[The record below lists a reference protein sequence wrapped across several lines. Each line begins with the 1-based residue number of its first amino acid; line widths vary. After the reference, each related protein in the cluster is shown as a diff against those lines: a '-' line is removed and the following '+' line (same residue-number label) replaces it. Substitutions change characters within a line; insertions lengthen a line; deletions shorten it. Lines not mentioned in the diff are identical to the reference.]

1 MQYEQTGSGLQPSA
15 GIVGLV
21 VVFIGYVFVYN
32 TAPLPLL
39 YQEVFTAAGWG
50 ALLLSA
56 GLMRPGRALTTLG
69 FSGKMALGLFAAYG
83 IAVVLDQLFR
93 KSGYPA
99 IAMMHVLC
107 MGLAGSV
114 MVLGY
119 QHAAHKGSGMVW
131 VALVGAGVVNAVF
144 GWAQY
149 LGVHGWAGVIADL
162 TTLGR
167 IYGNLRQPNLYALLL
182 ACAVC
187 GLCWWMMHMASQ
199 ARSKAVGIYL
209 LMVLVV
215 GGIAASGSRAGG
227 LFIWMVGLAG
237 LTQRQAPF
245 WIRMALLALPLMHL
259 GYWATFVYVDSL
271 DWLPFYSSMRSSLES
286 AQYGAAGVSNSR
298 VPLWMDLLQRLP
310 ASPWLGFGLGA
321 VNPVLNADTNHAVP
335 ILNYLHAHHIFVHLA
350 IEFGVLFAGGLGL
363 AFCIW
368 LWSLRKIAFAP
379 GIVWILVAVLLV
391 SIHSLLELP
400 LWHLNYLLP
409 FAYALGWISA
419 RADAHRAGHT
429 VLAASSDES
438 QAQMSPTVSVFVVA
452 GVLAIAGAVHTV
464 VDYRRIEPIYFSGKH
479 LPPLNDRIVGAYQTF
494 WFTHW
499 VDQAVV
505 GSILPG
511 DDMVLRQC
519 HLGKRVQSFF
529 LGIHATMQMAL
540 SCYRAGELE
549 KAVLLVQLAH
559 QTDAEELSRFDDRLP
574 PNMKDMHHQLLAKA
588 GIPVR

>member
-1 MQYEQTGSGLQPSA
+1 MQYKQTDVSAQAIA
-15 GIVGLV
+15 GIIGLV
-21 VVFIGYVFVYN
+21 AVFLGYVFVYN

-50 ALLLSA
+50 MLLLSA
-56 GLMRPGRALTTLG
+56 GLARSKSLMAMG
-69 FSGKMALGLFAAYG
+69 FSGKMALGLFVAYG
-83 IAVVLDQLFR
+83 VAVILDQLIR

-107 MGLAGSV
+107 MGLAISV
-114 MVLGY
+114 LLLGY
-119 QHAAHKGSGMVW
+119 QHAARGGAGMVW
-131 VALVGAGVVNAVF
+131 VALIGAGLVNAAF

-149 LGVHGWAGVIADL
+149 LGAHGWGGVIADL

-182 ACAVC
+182 ACALC
-187 GLCWWMMHMASQ
+187 GLCWWMTHMASQ
-199 ARSKAVGIYL
+199 AKSKVLGIYL

-237 LTQRQAPF
+237 LTQRQAPLG
-245 WIRMALLALPLMHL
+245 IRMALLALPLIHL
-259 GYWATFVYVDSL
+259 GTWATFVYWDSI
-271 DWLPFYSSMRSSLES
+271 DWFPFYSSMRSSLES

-298 VPLWMDLLQRLP
+298 VPLWTDLLQRLP

-321 VNPVLNADTNHAVP
+321 VNPVLNADTHHAVP
-335 ILNYLHAHHIFVHLA
+335 ILNYLHAHNIFVHLA
-350 IEFGVLFAGGLGL
+350 IEFGMVLAGGLGL
-363 AFCIW
+363 AFCAW
-368 LWSLRKIAFAP
+368 LWSLRRIAFAP
-379 GIVWILVAVLLV
+379 GVVWVLVAVLLV
-391 SIHSLLELP
+391 STHSLLELP

-419 RADAHRAGHT
+419 KADSQRGVH
-429 VLAASSDES
+429 AAPAAQPDES
-438 QAQMSPTVSVFVVA
+438 LAQIAPTVSVFVLA
-452 GVLAIAGAVHTV
+452 GVLAIAGAAHTA

-479 LPPLNDRIVGAYQTF
+479 LPPLNDRIVSAYQSF

-519 HLGKRVQSFF
+519 QLGKKVQSFF

-540 SCYRAGELE
+540 SCYRAGDLE

-574 PNMKDMHHQLLAKA
+574 LAMRGLHHQLLAKA
-588 GIPVR
+588 GIPRP